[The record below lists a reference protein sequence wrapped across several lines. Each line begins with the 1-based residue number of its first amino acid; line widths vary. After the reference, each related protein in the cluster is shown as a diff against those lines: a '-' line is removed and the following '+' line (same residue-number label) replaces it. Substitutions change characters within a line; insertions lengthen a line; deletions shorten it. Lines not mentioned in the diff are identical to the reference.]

1 MSAISLL
8 LSLTVRPPKVTKPE
22 KSKNEPF
29 SFSDYYEKRALPVS
43 TVMFVMAF
51 AYSSILSF
59 VTGYAQEINLIHAG
73 SLFFLVYGFTVLR
86 SRATTGPLMDK
97 KGANIV
103 VYPASISFALGMI
116 VISEAYVGIVLLIA
130 AALLGLAYGNIQS
143 LIQGLAIK
151 MTPR

>member
-1 MSAISLL
+1 ATAIGPLIGVMLITNIGFTSVFVFSLVMSAISLL

-59 VTGYAQEINLIHAG
+59 VTGYAQEINLIQAG
-73 SLFFLVYGFTVLR
+73 SLFFQIG
-86 SRATTGPLMDK
+86 RAH
-97 KGANIV
+97 V
-103 VYPASISFALGMI
+103 
-116 VISEAYVGIVLLIA
+116 
-130 AALLGLAYGNIQS
+130 
-143 LIQGLAIK
+143 
-151 MTPR
+151 